1 MELADGVLAFG
12 GRLIY
17 QRARHALTGRTF
29 GIFSRPGFLHGRTPA
44 FATGNDF
51 MANVD
56 ELSQQIEP
64 PPYVPDRQPDPEE
77 LLFGTEDAP
86 PLPAMNIFPIEWHV
100 ETPKLLQIYEQA
112 RDPGWAP
119 SRLPWDSV
127 DPVPSP
133 SISATRSPTGSRCCR
148 YSTAPAPRCSRAP

>member
-1 MELADGVLAFG
+1 
-12 GRLIY
+12 
-17 QRARHALTGRTF
+17 
-29 GIFSRPGFLHGRTPA
+29 
-44 FATGNDF
+44 

-56 ELSQQIEP
+56 ELSQRIEP

-112 RDPGWAP
+112 RDPAG
-119 SRLPWDSV
+119 RLRGCPGTRSIR
-127 DPVPSP
+127 VPSP
-133 SISATRSPTGSRCCR
+133 SISATRSPGSRCCR